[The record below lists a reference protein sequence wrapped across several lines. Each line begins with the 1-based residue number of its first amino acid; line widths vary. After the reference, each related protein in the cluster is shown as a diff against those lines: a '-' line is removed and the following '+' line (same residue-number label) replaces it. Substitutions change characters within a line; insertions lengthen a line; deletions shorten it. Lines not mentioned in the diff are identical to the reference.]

1 MVIFMDIIVIKQ
13 KAKKITTVS
22 WVLLMRNYQHEGC
35 SALELS
41 NVINTLYQAATCVF
55 LCVSVCFCVFLCVSV
70 FFKLKAQ
77 VRYSKYHQL
86 NLGYLG

>member
-55 LCVSVCFCVFLCVSV
+55 LCVSV